1 MTGPQVSC
9 SAYWCANCVS
19 TRPRPEP
26 DIPMQQTNA
35 VVELDALLTK
45 SDPDSMDWCE
55 YAYED
60 GEELLSR
67 LNAEDRAVLFRS
79 AKTKPASWRGCLVS
93 ILHPSKADESE
104 VLIGAL
110 SDVDDNVVGEALD
123 RIYFFC
129 GFNCSA
135 KKGVFEDARIRV
147 ALFWDRVRLDQGVVQ
162 RIEQLSQKNSY
173 LAAYWNVFSEAAG
186 ARERRP

>member
-1 MTGPQVSC
+1 
-9 SAYWCANCVS
+9 
-19 TRPRPEP
+19 
-26 DIPMQQTNA
+26 MQQSNA
-35 VVELDALLTK
+35 GVELDALLTK
-45 SDPDSMDWCE
+45 SDPDSTDWGE

-93 ILHPSKADESE
+93 ILHPSKIDESE
-104 VLIGAL
+104 VLIDAL

-129 GFNCSA
+129 GFNRSA
-135 KKGVFEDARIRV
+135 KKGAFEDARTRV
-147 ALFWDRVRLDQGVVQ
+147 ALFWDRVRLDHSVVE
-162 RIEQLSQKNSY
+162 RIEQLSQKNSH

-186 ARERRP
+186 ARGRRP

>member
-1 MTGPQVSC
+1 
-9 SAYWCANCVS
+9 
-19 TRPRPEP
+19 
-26 DIPMQQTNA
+26 MQQTNA

-67 LNAEDRAVLFRS
+67 LNAEDRAVLFHS

-93 ILHPSKADESE
+93 ILHPSKADEGE

-147 ALFWDRVRLDQGVVQ
+147 ALFWDRVRLDQSVVE
-162 RIEQLSQKNSY
+162 RIEQISQKNSY
-173 LAAYWNVFSEAAG
+173 LAAYWNVFSKATG
-186 ARERRP
+186 AREPRP

>member
-1 MTGPQVSC
+1 
-9 SAYWCANCVS
+9 
-19 TRPRPEP
+19 
-26 DIPMQQTNA
+26 MQQSD
-35 VVELDALLTK
+35 VVQLDTLLTQ
-45 SDPDSMDWCE
+45 SNPDSMDWGE

-60 GEELLSR
+60 GEKLLSR

-79 AKTKPASWRGCLVS
+79 VKTKPANWRGCLVS
-93 ILHPSKADESE
+93 ILHPSKADERE
-104 VLIGAL
+104 VLMDAL
-110 SDVDDNVVGEALD
+110 SDVDGNVVGEALD

-129 GFNCSA
+129 GFNRSA

-147 ALFWDRVRLDQGVVQ
+147 ALFWDRVRLDQGIVQ

-186 ARERRP
+186 APERRP

>member
-1 MTGPQVSC
+1 
-9 SAYWCANCVS
+9 
-19 TRPRPEP
+19 
-26 DIPMQQTNA
+26 MQQSNA
-35 VVELDALLTK
+35 GAELDALLTK
-45 SDPDSMDWCE
+45 SDPDSMDWGE

-79 AKTKPASWRGCLVS
+79 AKTKSASWRGCLVS

-104 VLIGAL
+104 ALIGAL
-110 SDVDDNVVGEALD
+110 WDVDDNVVVEALD
-123 RIYFFC
+123 RIYFFS
-129 GFNCSA
+129 GFNRST

-147 ALFWDRVRLDQGVVQ
+147 ALFWDRVSLDQRVVQ

>member
-1 MTGPQVSC
+1 
-9 SAYWCANCVS
+9 
-19 TRPRPEP
+19 
-26 DIPMQQTNA
+26 MQQSN
-35 VVELDALLTK
+35 VVELDTLLTQ
-45 SDPDSMDWCE
+45 SNPDSMDWGE

-60 GEELLSR
+60 GEKLLSR

-79 AKTKPASWRGCLVS
+79 VKTKPANWRGCLVS
-93 ILHPSKADESE
+93 ILHPSKADERE
-104 VLIGAL
+104 VLMDAL
-110 SDVDDNVVGEALD
+110 SDVDGNVVGEALD

-129 GFNCSA
+129 GFNRSA

-147 ALFWDRVRLDQGVVQ
+147 ALFWDRVRSDQGIVQ

-186 ARERRP
+186 APERRP